1 MSKFVLDLKAI
12 ETIALFERFTRIPAV
27 DYIETERA
35 VYFVVPAGSMRRLK
49 DNQGVE
55 RLSKKLNRPVRMVEL
70 RDTPEAFLKSLFWQY
85 SVEEATIEEGPDGD
99 LVGRVRVSPL
109 RKARAI
115 GKGGENLKALRELAK
130 RHADITNIR
139 LE

>member
-1 MSKFVLDLKAI
+1 MSEFVLDLKAI
-12 ETIALFERFTRIPAV
+12 ETIALFERFTRVPAV
-27 DYIETERA
+27 DYIETERT

-55 RLSKKLNRPVRMVEL
+55 RLSKRMNRPVRMVEL

-85 SVEEATIEEGPDGD
+85 GVEEATIEEGTDG
-99 LVGRVRVSPL
+99 LVGLVRVSPL
-109 RKARAI
+109 RKGRAI
-115 GKGGENLKALRELAK
+115 GKGGENLKALRELAR
-130 RHADITNIR
+130 RHAGITNIR

>member
-55 RLSKKLNRPVRMVEL
+55 RLSKKMNRPVRMVEL

-109 RKARAI
+109 RKGRAI

-130 RHADITNIR
+130 RHAGITNIR

>member
-1 MSKFVLDLKAI
+1 MSEFVLDLQAI
-12 ETIALFERFTRIPAV
+12 ETIALFERFTRVPAV
-27 DYIETERA
+27 DYIETERT

-55 RLSKKLNRPVRMVEL
+55 RLSKRMKRPVRMVEL

-85 SVEEATIEEGPDGD
+85 GVEEATIEEGPDG
-99 LVGRVRVSPL
+99 LVGHIRVSPL
-109 RKARAI
+109 RKGRAI

-130 RHADITNIR
+130 RHAGITNIR

>member
-1 MSKFVLDLKAI
+1 MSEFVLDLKAI
-12 ETIALFERFTRIPAV
+12 ETIALFERFTRVPAV
-27 DYIETERA
+27 DYIETERT

-55 RLSKKLNRPVRMVEL
+55 RLSKKMNRPVRMVEL

-85 SVEEATIEEGPDGD
+85 GVEEATIEEGTDG
-99 LVGRVRVSPL
+99 LVGLVRVSPL
-109 RKARAI
+109 RKGRAI
-115 GKGGENLKALRELAK
+115 GKGGENLKALRELAR
-130 RHADITNIR
+130 RHAGITNIR